1 MEEGGKEVEREEWKG
16 GKRKKGVK
24 KGVNRRE
31 RGEMRGN
38 AISTVM

>member
-24 KGVNRRE
+24 EGVDRE
-31 RGEMRGN
+31 ER
-38 AISTVM
+38 